1 MGDPTHSLKR
11 WSEDAATNKSAK
23 GELGWIIQG
32 SREIASEGIKN
43 EKCKMQK

>member
-1 MGDPTHSLKR
+1 MDDPTHNLSQET
-11 WSEDAATNKSAK
+11 SEGVATNKSAK

-43 EKCKMQK
+43 